1 MGRHNDNNGCHG
13 SVFNEKTEIRS
24 STGVFE
30 MQDLTAARQFFH
42 FRMLL
47 AGSAL
52 SLGMFPVS
60 VGAQVKE
67 VTAKSY
73 RDRVCDL
80 AILADGTQ
88 LTGIAI
94 SESPV
99 RIVLRTTRL
108 KTLAADLFT
117 NEIQPA
123 LKNQLGS
130 QNQQLT
136 SILQLRIDQ
145 LRLDV
150 TTDLQQVGLLEEVI
164 ERLNPDDDQQE
175 PPWIIVEIAPMRL
188 KRFET
193 LPPNRRELAKLAL
206 LNEID
211 DFEELHW
218 KTVAARLQAI
228 PETQVKRP
236 AAPQQT
242 VSPEAAG

>member
-1 MGRHNDNNGCHG
+1 MPALASRK
-13 SVFNEKTEIRS
+13 FIRS
-24 STGVFE
+24 RT
-30 MQDLTAARQFFH
+30 
-42 FRMLL
+42 LL
-47 AGSAL
+47 AGLAL
-52 SLGMFPVS
+52 GLGMFPVS

-67 VTAKSY
+67 LTAKSY

-99 RIVLRTTRL
+99 RIVLRTARL

-117 NEIQPA
+117 NEVQPA
-123 LKNQLGS
+123 LKNQHGS

-136 SILQLRIDQ
+136 SILQLRMDK

-150 TTDLQQVGLLEEVI
+150 PADLQQIGLLEEVI

-175 PPWIIVEIAPMRL
+175 PPWIIVEIEPMRL

-193 LPPNRRELAKLAL
+193 LPPNRRELATLAL

-211 DFEELHW
+211 NFEELHW

-228 PETQVKRP
+228 PETQLKRL
-236 AAPQQT
+236 ASPQQT
-242 VSPEAAG
+242 ATPERWLNGFLPRSMYV